1 MEKENTL
8 LEKNQLF
15 SATKKVAQ
23 IGIFQLDLTSNS
35 VYWNDDLKEIHQV
48 PLNFS
53 PSLEELYGNCTN
65 VFQKELLF
73 NLHKEAINEGIPFE
87 ISYEILTEQG
97 QKRNLRT
104 TVQPIFKAGRCTNL
118 HGTTVEVSQF
128 ENSNIEM
135 VQYTEQLNTAEILA
149 NSGSWKWNII
159 KDELIWSDNFYTIFD
174 HKRDTPISYDV
185 YLNYVHKEDRKKIS
199 AKFECALKNKIFPES
214 IYRIQLADGTIKTLN
229 SSGKVIINEKGD
241 VVSLMGTCQDITELV
256 AKEQELSEKKQ
267 QLELSE
273 SINKAGS
280 WQFTIANGEF
290 KWSDNLYT
298 IFNLNIGEKMNF
310 EKLKKFIHPEDIG
323 LIKEKLEETIKEK
336 KSHTFTH
343 RIILKNNTI
352 KTVRV
357 VSDALT
363 NDKGEVVELIG
374 TTQDITKR
382 LDVEKEL
389 KEKNQ
394 LLDFAENLTTMG
406 YWKYKPETDD
416 VFWSDNLYTIFDI
429 PKEKKITFDTYFD
442 KIHPADKDIIK
453 TKIDQSISEHKF
465 HDYTHRI
472 ITDNN
477 IIKTVQILGKATY
490 NAQDGLQELLGACL
504 DITENQTKE
513 LELAQK
519 NHQLNSAEKMAKIGY
534 WHWNTASNE
543 VYWSDNLHAIYG
555 HDKNKPLNFETY
567 ISYIHKDDRVAI
579 STKLSNAII
588 AGDFPN
594 STYRIQLNDGSIKTI
609 KSIGKI
615 VRNQNGEVLEMSGTC
630 QDITEAIRKETE
642 LIHKNQQLN
651 LAEKMANLGSFQ
663 WQPKNEVFKW
673 SDNLYRIYGFTP
685 GEHIDLE
692 KSLSKIHPEDLERVK
707 HVTSEL
713 IDGIDHKQITYR
725 IQKDKDT
732 IKTLLVKGITAINE
746 NGHLEMTGTTQDITS
761 LIKTEQE
768 LKEKNR
774 LLSVSEEMAMMG
786 SWKWNPGTGVST
798 WSDNLYQIYGI
809 DLHTPITIELFLS
822 RVHPND
828 VDKVN
833 NHIAKILETRKSE
846 KILTFRII
854 KGVNSIRSLELIAEV
869 IEDKHGNI
877 LELIGSTQDVTDKV
891 KARKEIK
898 EKNQLLSYAE
908 EISNMGSWHWDLDR
922 DILKWSDNLY
932 KIYGLEVNT
941 TINIEKFYS
950 KIHPDDIAQVK
961 ALITES
967 VNGDEN
973 IKLLSFRIILDDGT
987 IRSIE
992 SRAETKK
999 NHLGKVVEM
1008 VGTAQ
1013 DITEKLKIEKDIL
1026 EKNHMLNFA
1035 EELAMIGYWQ
1045 LNVANGSF
1053 IWSNNMYRIF
1063 GFEIGITMNFDLLL
1077 SHTHPADR
1085 ELVMHKK
1092 QNAIATKKFEKFTQR
1107 ILHEDGE
1114 IRFSEIVGKV
1124 IIDKEGNATK
1134 IIGSSRDITEE
1145 ILAQQKILETN
1156 KNLEESTVK
1165 LTAQNKQLAEFN
1177 QITSHNLRAPVSN
1190 LNALLKLYNKT
1201 QSEGKKIEIFEK
1213 FEIVIERLTETLN
1226 ALVETIT
1233 IKKNGVE
1240 IIPKLDFEQV
1250 LLKTKQTLAATLI
1263 ETKAKITYDF
1273 SKAKNVDYNPIYLE
1287 SIFLNLISN
1296 AIKYR
1301 SPDRVPQIFITSKKD
1316 NNRTV
1321 LEFKDNGLGID
1332 LKNHGNKLFGL
1343 NQVFHKHPESKGIGL
1358 FITKAQ
1364 VLAMGGSITAESDVN
1379 IGSTFIITLN

>member
-1 MEKENTL
+1 
-8 LEKNQLF
+8 
-15 SATKKVAQ
+15 
-23 IGIFQLDLTSNS
+23 
-35 VYWNDDLKEIHQV
+35 
-48 PLNFS
+48 
-53 PSLEELYGNCTN
+53 
-65 VFQKELLF
+65 
-73 NLHKEAINEGIPFE
+73 
-87 ISYEILTEQG
+87 
-97 QKRNLRT
+97 
-104 TVQPIFKAGRCTNL
+104 
-118 HGTTVEVSQF
+118 
-128 ENSNIEM
+128 
-135 VQYTEQLNTAEILA
+135 
-149 NSGSWKWNII
+149 
-159 KDELIWSDNFYTIFD
+159 
-174 HKRDTPISYDV
+174 
-185 YLNYVHKEDRKKIS
+185 
-199 AKFECALKNKIFPES
+199 
-214 IYRIQLADGTIKTLN
+214 
-229 SSGKVIINEKGD
+229 
-241 VVSLMGTCQDITELV
+241 
-256 AKEQELSEKKQ
+256 
-267 QLELSE
+267 
-273 SINKAGS
+273 
-280 WQFTIANGEF
+280 
-290 KWSDNLYT
+290 
-298 IFNLNIGEKMNF
+298 
-310 EKLKKFIHPEDIG
+310 
-323 LIKEKLEETIKEK
+323 
-336 KSHTFTH
+336 
-343 RIILKNNTI
+343 
-352 KTVRV
+352 
-357 VSDALT
+357 T

-513 LELAQK
+513 LVLAQK

-567 ISYIHKDDRVAI
+567 ISYIHKDDRAAI

-594 STYRIQLNDGSIKTI
+594 STYKIQLNDGSIKTI

-630 QDITEAIRKETE
+630 QDIT
-642 LIHKNQQLN
+642 
-651 LAEKMANLGSFQ
+651 
-663 WQPKNEVFKW
+663 
-673 SDNLYRIYGFTP
+673 
-685 GEHIDLE
+685 
-692 KSLSKIHPEDLERVK
+692 
-707 HVTSEL
+707 
-713 IDGIDHKQITYR
+713 
-725 IQKDKDT
+725 
-732 IKTLLVKGITAINE
+732 
-746 NGHLEMTGTTQDITS
+746 S
-761 LIKTEQE
+761 LIRTEKE

-854 KGVNSIRSLELIAEV
+854 KGANSIRSLELIAEV

-932 KIYGLEVNT
+932 KIYRLELDA
-941 TINIEKFYS
+941 TINMEKFYS
-950 KIHPDDIAQVK
+950 QIHPDDIAQVK
-961 ALITES
+961 TLITES
-967 VNGDEN
+967 INGNEK

-1045 LNVANGSF
+1045 LNVGNGSF

-1063 GFEIGITMNFDLLL
+1063 GFEMGITMNFDLLL

-1124 IIDKEGNATK
+1124 ITDKEGNATK

-1156 KNLEESTVK
+1156 KNLEESTIK

-1240 IIPKLDFEQV
+1240 IMPKLEFEQV

>member
-8 LEKNQLF
+8 LEKNKLF

-48 PLNFS
+48 PLSFS
-53 PSLEELYGNCTN
+53 PSIEGLYGNCTN

-87 ISYEILTEQG
+87 ISYEILTKQG

-128 ENSNIEM
+128 ENSNIET

-159 KDELIWSDNFYTIFD
+159 TDELIWSDNFYTIFD

-199 AKFECALKNKIFPES
+199 AKFKRALKNKIFPES
-214 IYRIQLADGTIKTLN
+214 IYRIQLADGIIKTLN

-241 VVSLMGTCQDITELV
+241 VVSLMGTCQDITEQV

-298 IFNLNIGEKMNF
+298 IFNLGIGEKMNF

-513 LELAQK
+513 LVLAQK

-567 ISYIHKDDRVAI
+567 ISYIHKDDRAAI

-594 STYRIQLNDGSIKTI
+594 STYKIQLNDGSIKTI

-630 QDITEAIRKETE
+630 QDIT
-642 LIHKNQQLN
+642 
-651 LAEKMANLGSFQ
+651 
-663 WQPKNEVFKW
+663 
-673 SDNLYRIYGFTP
+673 
-685 GEHIDLE
+685 
-692 KSLSKIHPEDLERVK
+692 
-707 HVTSEL
+707 
-713 IDGIDHKQITYR
+713 
-725 IQKDKDT
+725 
-732 IKTLLVKGITAINE
+732 
-746 NGHLEMTGTTQDITS
+746 S
-761 LIKTEQE
+761 LIRTEKE

-786 SWKWNPGTGVST
+786 SWKWNPGTGIST

-854 KGVNSIRSLELIAEV
+854 KGANSIRSLELIAEV

-932 KIYGLEVNT
+932 KIYRLELDA
-941 TINIEKFYS
+941 TINMEKFYS
-950 KIHPDDIAQVK
+950 QIHPDDIAQVK
-961 ALITES
+961 TLITES
-967 VNGDEN
+967 INGNEK

-1045 LNVANGSF
+1045 LNVGNGSF

-1063 GFEIGITMNFDLLL
+1063 GFEMGITMNFDLLL

-1124 IIDKEGNATK
+1124 ITDKEGNATK

-1156 KNLEESTVK
+1156 KNLEESTIK

-1240 IIPKLDFEQV
+1240 IMPKLEFEQV

-1379 IGSTFIITLN
+1379 IGSTFIVTLN

>member
-53 PSLEELYGNCTN
+53 PSIEELYGNCTN

-87 ISYEILTEQG
+87 ISYEILTKQG

-128 ENSNIEM
+128 ENSNIET
-135 VQYTEQLNTAEILA
+135 VQYSEQLNTAEILA

-159 KDELIWSDNFYTIFD
+159 TDELIWSDNFYTIFD

-199 AKFECALKNKIFPES
+199 AKFKRALKNKIFPES

-229 SSGKVIINEKGD
+229 SSGKVIINEEGD
-241 VVSLMGTCQDITELV
+241 VVSLMGTCQDITEQV

-310 EKLKKFIHPEDIG
+310 EKLKKIIHPEDIG
-323 LIKEKLEETIKEK
+323 LINEKLEEIIKEK

-343 RIILKNNTI
+343 RIILDNNTI

-382 LDVEKEL
+382 LDIEQEL

-567 ISYIHKDDRVAI
+567 ISYIHKDDRAAI

-630 QDITEAIRKETE
+630 QDIT
-642 LIHKNQQLN
+642 
-651 LAEKMANLGSFQ
+651 
-663 WQPKNEVFKW
+663 
-673 SDNLYRIYGFTP
+673 
-685 GEHIDLE
+685 
-692 KSLSKIHPEDLERVK
+692 
-707 HVTSEL
+707 
-713 IDGIDHKQITYR
+713 
-725 IQKDKDT
+725 
-732 IKTLLVKGITAINE
+732 
-746 NGHLEMTGTTQDITS
+746 S
-761 LIKTEQE
+761 LIRTEKE

-798 WSDNLYQIYGI
+798 WSDNLYHIYGI

-833 NHIAKILETRKSE
+833 NHIANILNTHKSE
-846 KILTFRII
+846 ETLTFRIT
-854 KGVNSIRSLELIAEV
+854 KGTNSIRSLELIAEV

-932 KIYGLEVNT
+932 KIYRLELDA
-941 TINIEKFYS
+941 TINMEKFYS
-950 KIHPDDIAQVK
+950 QIHPDDKAQVK
-961 ALITES
+961 TLITES

-1124 IIDKEGNATK
+1124 ITDKEGNATK

>member
-23 IGIFQLDLTSNS
+23 IGIFQLDLPSNS

-48 PLNFS
+48 PLSFS
-53 PSLEELYGNCTN
+53 PSLEESYGNCTN

-87 ISYEILTEQG
+87 ISYEILTKQG

-128 ENSNIEM
+128 ENSNIKT

-159 KDELIWSDNFYTIFD
+159 TDELIWSDNFYTIFD

-199 AKFECALKNKIFPES
+199 AKFKRALKNKIFPES

-241 VVSLMGTCQDITELV
+241 VVSLMGTCQDITEQV

-298 IFNLNIGEKMNF
+298 IFNLAIGEKMNF

-513 LELAQK
+513 LVLAQK

-534 WHWNTASNE
+534 WHWNTASND

-567 ISYIHKDDRVAI
+567 ISYIHKDDRAAI

-594 STYRIQLNDGSIKTI
+594 STYKIQLNDGSIKTI

-630 QDITEAIRKETE
+630 QDIT
-642 LIHKNQQLN
+642 
-651 LAEKMANLGSFQ
+651 
-663 WQPKNEVFKW
+663 
-673 SDNLYRIYGFTP
+673 
-685 GEHIDLE
+685 
-692 KSLSKIHPEDLERVK
+692 
-707 HVTSEL
+707 
-713 IDGIDHKQITYR
+713 
-725 IQKDKDT
+725 
-732 IKTLLVKGITAINE
+732 
-746 NGHLEMTGTTQDITS
+746 S
-761 LIKTEQE
+761 LIRTEKE

-854 KGVNSIRSLELIAEV
+854 KGANSIRSLELIAEV

-932 KIYGLEVNT
+932 KIYGLEVDT

-950 KIHPDDIAQVK
+950 QIHPDDIAQVK
-961 ALITES
+961 ALITKS
-967 VNGDEN
+967 INGDEN
-973 IKLLSFRIILDDGT
+973 IKLLSFRIIIDDGT

-999 NHLGKVVEM
+999 NHLGKVVEL

-1045 LNVANGSF
+1045 LNVGNGSF

-1124 IIDKEGNATK
+1124 ITDKEGNATK
-1134 IIGSSRDITEE
+1134 IIGSSRDITED

-1250 LLKTKQTLAATLI
+1250 LLKTKQTLTATLI

>member
-8 LEKNQLF
+8 LEKNKLF
-15 SATKKVAQ
+15 SATKKVAR

-48 PLNFS
+48 PLSFS
-53 PSLEELYGNCTN
+53 PSIEELYGNCTN

-87 ISYEILTEQG
+87 ISYEILTKQG

-128 ENSNIEM
+128 ENSNIET

-159 KDELIWSDNFYTIFD
+159 TDELIWSDNFYTIFD

-199 AKFECALKNKIFPES
+199 AKFESALKNKIFPES
-214 IYRIQLADGTIKTLN
+214 IYRIQLADGIIKTLN

-241 VVSLMGTCQDITELV
+241 VVSLMGTCQDITEQV

-280 WQFTIANGEF
+280 WQFTIASGEF

-298 IFNLNIGEKMNF
+298 NFNLGIGEKMNF

-429 PKEKKITFDTYFD
+429 SKKKKITFDTYFD

-490 NAQDGLQELLGACL
+490 NTQDGLQELLGACL
-504 DITENQTKE
+504 DITETQTKE

-567 ISYIHKDDRVAI
+567 ISYIHEDDRAAI

-594 STYRIQLNDGSIKTI
+594 STYKIQLNDGSIKTI

-630 QDITEAIRKETE
+630 QDIT
-642 LIHKNQQLN
+642 
-651 LAEKMANLGSFQ
+651 
-663 WQPKNEVFKW
+663 
-673 SDNLYRIYGFTP
+673 
-685 GEHIDLE
+685 
-692 KSLSKIHPEDLERVK
+692 
-707 HVTSEL
+707 
-713 IDGIDHKQITYR
+713 
-725 IQKDKDT
+725 
-732 IKTLLVKGITAINE
+732 
-746 NGHLEMTGTTQDITS
+746 S
-761 LIKTEQE
+761 LIRTEKE

-798 WSDNLYQIYGI
+798 WSDNLYHIYGI
-809 DLHTPITIELFLS
+809 DFHTPITIELFLS

-833 NHIAKILETRKSE
+833 NHIANILNTHKSE
-846 KILTFRII
+846 ETLTFRIT
-854 KGVNSIRSLELIAEV
+854 KGTNSIRFLELIAEV
-869 IEDKHGNI
+869 IEDEYGNI

-932 KIYGLEVNT
+932 KIYGLEVNA
-941 TINIEKFYS
+941 TINMEKFYS
-950 KIHPDDIAQVK
+950 QIHPDDIAQVK

-967 VNGDEN
+967 INGNEK
-973 IKLLSFRIILDDGT
+973 IKLLSFRIILDDGS

-999 NHLGKVVEM
+999 NRLGKVVEM

-1045 LNVANGSF
+1045 LNVANDSF

-1085 ELVMHKK
+1085 ELVMYKK

-1124 IIDKEGNATK
+1124 ITDKEGNATK

-1213 FEIVIERLTETLN
+1213 FEVVIERLTETLN

-1316 NNRTV
+1316 SNRTV

-1379 IGSTFIITLN
+1379 IGSTFIVTLN

>member
-23 IGIFQLDLTSNS
+23 IGIFQLDLPSNS

-48 PLNFS
+48 PLSFS
-53 PSLEELYGNCTN
+53 PSLEESYGNCTN

-87 ISYEILTEQG
+87 ISYEILTKQG

-118 HGTTVEVSQF
+118 HGTTVEVSLF
-128 ENSNIEM
+128 INSSIET

-159 KDELIWSDNFYTIFD
+159 TDELIWSDNFYTIFD

-199 AKFECALKNKIFPES
+199 AKFKRALKNKIFPES

-241 VVSLMGTCQDITELV
+241 VVSLMGTCQDITEQV

-298 IFNLNIGEKMNF
+298 IFNLAIGEKMNF

-513 LELAQK
+513 LVLAQK

-534 WHWNTASNE
+534 WHWNTASND

-567 ISYIHKDDRVAI
+567 ISYIHKDDRAAI

-594 STYRIQLNDGSIKTI
+594 STYKIQLNDGSIKTI

-630 QDITEAIRKETE
+630 QDIT
-642 LIHKNQQLN
+642 
-651 LAEKMANLGSFQ
+651 
-663 WQPKNEVFKW
+663 
-673 SDNLYRIYGFTP
+673 
-685 GEHIDLE
+685 
-692 KSLSKIHPEDLERVK
+692 
-707 HVTSEL
+707 
-713 IDGIDHKQITYR
+713 
-725 IQKDKDT
+725 
-732 IKTLLVKGITAINE
+732 
-746 NGHLEMTGTTQDITS
+746 S
-761 LIKTEQE
+761 LIRTEKE

-854 KGVNSIRSLELIAEV
+854 KGANSIRSLELIAEV

-932 KIYGLEVNT
+932 KIYGLEVDT

-950 KIHPDDIAQVK
+950 QIHPDDIAQVK
-961 ALITES
+961 ALITKS
-967 VNGDEN
+967 INGDEN
-973 IKLLSFRIILDDGT
+973 IKLLSFRIIIDDGT

-999 NHLGKVVEM
+999 NHLGKVVEL

-1045 LNVANGSF
+1045 LNVGNGSF

-1124 IIDKEGNATK
+1124 ITDKEGNATK
-1134 IIGSSRDITEE
+1134 IIGSSRDITED

-1250 LLKTKQTLAATLI
+1250 LLKTKQTLTATLI

>member
-48 PLNFS
+48 PLSFS
-53 PSLEELYGNCTN
+53 PSLEESYGNCTN
-65 VFQKELLF
+65 VFQKELFF

-87 ISYEILTEQG
+87 ISYEILTKQG

-128 ENSNIEM
+128 ENSNIET

-159 KDELIWSDNFYTIFD
+159 TDELIWSDNFYTIFD

-199 AKFECALKNKIFPES
+199 AKFKRALKNKIFPES

-241 VVSLMGTCQDITELV
+241 VVSLMGTCQDITEQV

-298 IFNLNIGEKMNF
+298 IFNLGIGEKMNF

-567 ISYIHKDDRVAI
+567 ISYIHKDDRAAI

-630 QDITEAIRKETE
+630 QDIT
-642 LIHKNQQLN
+642 
-651 LAEKMANLGSFQ
+651 
-663 WQPKNEVFKW
+663 
-673 SDNLYRIYGFTP
+673 
-685 GEHIDLE
+685 
-692 KSLSKIHPEDLERVK
+692 
-707 HVTSEL
+707 
-713 IDGIDHKQITYR
+713 
-725 IQKDKDT
+725 
-732 IKTLLVKGITAINE
+732 
-746 NGHLEMTGTTQDITS
+746 S
-761 LIKTEQE
+761 LIRTEKE

-798 WSDNLYQIYGI
+798 WSDNLYHIYGI

-828 VDKVN
+828 VNKVN
-833 NHIAKILETRKSE
+833 NHIANILNTHKSE
-846 KILTFRII
+846 ETLTFRIT
-854 KGVNSIRSLELIAEV
+854 KGTNSIRFLELIAEV
-869 IEDKHGNI
+869 IEDEYGNI
-877 LELIGSTQDVTDKV
+877 LELIGSTQDVTDKI

-932 KIYGLEVNT
+932 KIYRLELDA
-941 TINIEKFYS
+941 TINMEKFYS
-950 KIHPDDIAQVK
+950 QIHPDDIAQVK

-967 VNGDEN
+967 INGNEK

-1045 LNVANGSF
+1045 LNVANDSF

-1124 IIDKEGNATK
+1124 ITDKEGNATK

-1250 LLKTKQTLAATLI
+1250 LLKTKQTLAATLL

>member
-8 LEKNQLF
+8 LEKNKLF

-48 PLNFS
+48 PLSFS
-53 PSLEELYGNCTN
+53 PSIEGLYGNCTN

-87 ISYEILTEQG
+87 ISYEILTKQG

-128 ENSNIEM
+128 ENSNIET

-159 KDELIWSDNFYTIFD
+159 TDELIWSDNFYTIFD

-199 AKFECALKNKIFPES
+199 AKFESALKNKIFPES
-214 IYRIQLADGTIKTLN
+214 IYRIQLADGIIKTLN

-241 VVSLMGTCQDITELV
+241 VVSLMGTCQDITEQV

-298 IFNLNIGEKMNF
+298 IFNLGIGEKMNF

-513 LELAQK
+513 LVLAQK

-567 ISYIHKDDRVAI
+567 ISYIHKDDRAAI

-594 STYRIQLNDGSIKTI
+594 STYKIQLNDGSIKTI

-630 QDITEAIRKETE
+630 QDIT
-642 LIHKNQQLN
+642 
-651 LAEKMANLGSFQ
+651 
-663 WQPKNEVFKW
+663 
-673 SDNLYRIYGFTP
+673 
-685 GEHIDLE
+685 
-692 KSLSKIHPEDLERVK
+692 
-707 HVTSEL
+707 
-713 IDGIDHKQITYR
+713 
-725 IQKDKDT
+725 
-732 IKTLLVKGITAINE
+732 
-746 NGHLEMTGTTQDITS
+746 S
-761 LIKTEQE
+761 LIRTEKE

-854 KGVNSIRSLELIAEV
+854 KGANSIRSLELIAEV

-932 KIYGLEVNT
+932 KIYRLELDA
-941 TINIEKFYS
+941 TINMEKFYS
-950 KIHPDDIAQVK
+950 QIHPDDIAQVK
-961 ALITES
+961 TLITES
-967 VNGDEN
+967 INGNEK

-1045 LNVANGSF
+1045 LNVGNGSF

-1063 GFEIGITMNFDLLL
+1063 GFEMGITMNFDLLL

-1124 IIDKEGNATK
+1124 ITDKEGNATK

-1156 KNLEESTVK
+1156 KNLEESTIK

-1240 IIPKLDFEQV
+1240 IMPKLEFEQV

>member
-1 MEKENTL
+1 M
-8 LEKNQLF
+8 
-15 SATKKVAQ
+15 
-23 IGIFQLDLTSNS
+23 
-35 VYWNDDLKEIHQV
+35 
-48 PLNFS
+48 
-53 PSLEELYGNCTN
+53 
-65 VFQKELLF
+65 
-73 NLHKEAINEGIPFE
+73 HKEAINEGIPFE
-87 ISYEILTEQG
+87 ISYEILTKQG

-128 ENSNIEM
+128 ENSNIET

-159 KDELIWSDNFYTIFD
+159 TDELIWSDNFYTIFD

-199 AKFECALKNKIFPES
+199 AKFESALKNKIFPES
-214 IYRIQLADGTIKTLN
+214 IYRIQLADGIIKTLN

-241 VVSLMGTCQDITELV
+241 VVSLMGTCQDITEQV

-298 IFNLNIGEKMNF
+298 IFNLGIGEKMNF

-513 LELAQK
+513 LVLAQK

-567 ISYIHKDDRVAI
+567 ISYIHKDDRAAI

-594 STYRIQLNDGSIKTI
+594 STYKIQLNDGSIKTI

-630 QDITEAIRKETE
+630 QDIT
-642 LIHKNQQLN
+642 
-651 LAEKMANLGSFQ
+651 
-663 WQPKNEVFKW
+663 
-673 SDNLYRIYGFTP
+673 
-685 GEHIDLE
+685 
-692 KSLSKIHPEDLERVK
+692 
-707 HVTSEL
+707 
-713 IDGIDHKQITYR
+713 
-725 IQKDKDT
+725 
-732 IKTLLVKGITAINE
+732 
-746 NGHLEMTGTTQDITS
+746 S
-761 LIKTEQE
+761 LIRTEKE

-854 KGVNSIRSLELIAEV
+854 KGANSIRSLELIAEV

-932 KIYGLEVNT
+932 KIYRLELDA
-941 TINIEKFYS
+941 TINMEKFYS
-950 KIHPDDIAQVK
+950 QIHPDDIAQVK
-961 ALITES
+961 TLITES
-967 VNGDEN
+967 INGNEK

-1045 LNVANGSF
+1045 LNVGNGSF

-1063 GFEIGITMNFDLLL
+1063 GFEMGITMNFDLLL

-1124 IIDKEGNATK
+1124 ITDKEGNATK

-1156 KNLEESTVK
+1156 KNLEESTIK

-1240 IIPKLDFEQV
+1240 IMPKLEFEQV

>member
-35 VYWNDDLKEIHQV
+35 VYWNDDLKEIHQA
-48 PLNFS
+48 PLSFS
-53 PSLEELYGNCTN
+53 PSLEESYGNCTN

-87 ISYEILTEQG
+87 ISYEILTKQG

-128 ENSNIEM
+128 ENSNIET

-159 KDELIWSDNFYTIFD
+159 TDELIWSDNFYTIFD

-199 AKFECALKNKIFPES
+199 AKFKRALKNKIFPES

-241 VVSLMGTCQDITELV
+241 VVSLMGTCQDITEQV

-298 IFNLNIGEKMNF
+298 IFNLAIGEKMNF

-567 ISYIHKDDRVAI
+567 ISYIHKDDRAAI

-615 VRNQNGEVLEMSGTC
+615 VKNQNGEVLEMSGTC
-630 QDITEAIRKETE
+630 QDIT
-642 LIHKNQQLN
+642 
-651 LAEKMANLGSFQ
+651 
-663 WQPKNEVFKW
+663 
-673 SDNLYRIYGFTP
+673 
-685 GEHIDLE
+685 
-692 KSLSKIHPEDLERVK
+692 
-707 HVTSEL
+707 
-713 IDGIDHKQITYR
+713 
-725 IQKDKDT
+725 
-732 IKTLLVKGITAINE
+732 
-746 NGHLEMTGTTQDITS
+746 S
-761 LIKTEQE
+761 LIRTEKE

-932 KIYGLEVNT
+932 KIYRLELDA
-941 TINIEKFYS
+941 TINMEKFYS
-950 KIHPDDIAQVK
+950 QIHPDDIAQVK
-961 ALITES
+961 TLITES
-967 VNGDEN
+967 VNGDEK

-992 SRAETKK
+992 SRAESKK
-999 NHLGKVVEM
+999 NHLGKVVEL

-1045 LNVANGSF
+1045 LNVGNGSF

-1063 GFEIGITMNFDLLL
+1063 GFEMGITMNFDLLL

-1124 IIDKEGNATK
+1124 ITDKEGNATK

-1263 ETKAKITYDF
+1263 ETKAKIIYDF

-1379 IGSTFIITLN
+1379 IGSTFIVILN